1 METPGVDT
9 QTPVA
14 PAARNEVPETRGDAA
29 KQRSEPV
36 KELSDTARRP
46 APPSRLPSIIV
57 GLVIAVVAGLSIWY
71 LVRPQPLLVQG
82 EVDATRFDIA
92 ARVDGRVGEI
102 PVERGQ
108 DVAAGAVLVK
118 IDNPETI
125 AKHEQALAAKIVA
138 EAQLANINVGT
149 RAEVIAAR
157 KAALERAQ
165 ASVVLAQK
173 TYDRISQLAE
183 HGNAPIARLDQATDS
198 LHESQRAVDQAQ
210 SAYEQ
215 AVNGYTKEEHEIAE
229 ANVGKAIADIKA
241 VQSIIDQMVIYAPVA
256 SQVYRQNVELGEY
269 VSPGVPLVT
278 LIDLNDMWVH
288 FDLREDLVKTLKTG
302 DRFDVRI
309 PALSNRRITV
319 EVRLIATKGEYASWR
334 ATRATGDFD
343 LRTFSIR
350 AYPVERV
357 PELRPGMSAYVDWQ
371 QRR

>member
-1 METPGVDT
+1 MEQRAEPEMNESPARAVTQRESLRAKKPPPDT
-9 QTPVA
+9 RP
-14 PAARNEVPETRGDAA
+14 
-29 KQRSEPV
+29 
-36 KELSDTARRP
+36 RP
-46 APPSRLPSIIV
+46 ARAPSIIV
-57 GLVIAVVAGLSIWY
+57 DLVIAAVAGLSIWY
-71 LVRPQPLLVQG
+71 LVRPEPLLVQG

-92 ARVDGRVGEI
+92 ARVDGRVAEI
-102 PVERGQ
+102 PVVRGQ
-108 DVAAGAVLVK
+108 DVAAGAVLVR

-125 AKHEQALAAKIVA
+125 AKKEQTLAAKIVA

-149 RAEVIAAR
+149 RVEVIAAR

-173 TYDRISQLAE
+173 TYDRVSQLAE

-198 LHESQRAVDQAQ
+198 LHESQRAVDQVQ
-210 SAYEQ
+210 SAYDQ
-215 AVNGYTKEEHEIAE
+215 AVNGYTREEHEIAE

-241 VQSIIDQMVIYAPVA
+241 VQSIIDQMVIYAPVD
-256 SQVYRQNVELGEY
+256 SQVYKRNVEPGEY

-278 LIDLNDMWVH
+278 LIDLNDLWVH
-288 FDLREDLVKTLKTG
+288 FDLREDLVKTLKVG

-309 PALSNRRITV
+309 PALSDRRITV

-350 AYPVERV
+350 AYPVEKV
-357 PELRPGMSAYVDWQ
+357 PELRPGMSAYMEWQ

>member
-1 METPGVDT
+1 METP
-9 QTPVA
+9 TPERVA
-14 PAARNEVPETRGDAA
+14 PMAHSEVSDAGIAAPKA
-29 KQRSEPV
+29 RSEPV
-36 KELSDTARRP
+36 KELSEAAKRAP
-46 APPSRLPSIIV
+46 PPSRVPSIIV
-57 GLVIAVVAGLSIWY
+57 GVVIAAVAGLSIWY

-102 PVERGQ
+102 PVER
-108 DVAAGAVLVK
+108 
-118 IDNPETI
+118 
-125 AKHEQALAAKIVA
+125 AKIVA
-138 EAQLANINVGT
+138 EAQLANINAGT

-173 TYDRISQLAE
+173 TYDRVSQLAE

-198 LHESQRAVDQAQ
+198 LHESQRATDQAK

-215 AVNGYTKEEHEIAE
+215 AVNGYTREEHEIAE

-256 SQVYRQNVELGEY
+256 SQVYKRNVEPGEY

-288 FDLREDLVKTLKTG
+288 FDLREDLLKTLKVG
-302 DRFDVRI
+302 DRFGVRI
-309 PALSNRRITV
+309 PALGDRHITV
-319 EVRLIATKGEYASWR
+319 EVRLIAAKGEYTSWR

-350 AYPVERV
+350 AYPVDKV
-357 PELRPGMSAYVDWQ
+357 PELRPGMSAYMDHRA
-371 QRR
+371 RR